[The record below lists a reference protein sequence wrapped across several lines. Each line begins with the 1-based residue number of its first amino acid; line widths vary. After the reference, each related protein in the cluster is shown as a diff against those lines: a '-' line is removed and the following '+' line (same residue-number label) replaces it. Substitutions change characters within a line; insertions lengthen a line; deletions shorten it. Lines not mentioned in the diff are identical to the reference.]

1 MNLDNLSKWTNMS
14 ALSLLTVVSVSKHY
28 KYSTGCSGLVQ
39 SRCHLHLIKK
49 LLVLTMIMLKHCS
62 LCIEQQSINQS
73 IKMILT
79 IKENFKVN
87 STVTSFIHYISNCM
101 IKFPIYIT

>member
-1 MNLDNLSKWTNMS
+1 MNLNNLSKWANMS
-14 ALSLLTVVSVSKHY
+14 ALSLLTVVSVSKRY

-49 LLVLTMIMLKHCS
+49 LLVLTMIMLKNCS
-62 LCIEQQSINQS
+62 LCIRQQSIK
-73 IKMILT
+73 IILT